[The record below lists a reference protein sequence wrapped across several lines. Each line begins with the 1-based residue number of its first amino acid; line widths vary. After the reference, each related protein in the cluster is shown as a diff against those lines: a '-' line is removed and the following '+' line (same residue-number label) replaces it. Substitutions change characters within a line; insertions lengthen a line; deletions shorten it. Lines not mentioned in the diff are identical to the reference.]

1 MSRPALL
8 VGVCGTATEVGK
20 THVGAELLRSLRA
33 DRPAE
38 VDPRERNGLVVAAR
52 KPLQSFDPADD
63 HPTDADVLAAATDED
78 PHRVCPPEG
87 WLNVPMAP
95 PMAADA
101 LGQACPSLAE
111 VVAGISWAGGT
122 DLGLV
127 ETVGGVR
134 SPLAEDGDSRDL
146 VRALD
151 VDVVVL
157 VADAGL
163 GTIDAVR
170 SAVDALAPLPVIT
183 ILNRF
188 DGSDDLHARNRAW
201 LAERDGYE
209 VVVSVDDLAARL
221 RSWRATEPRPVQEGR
236 GPT

>member
-20 THVGAELLRSLRA
+20 THVGAALLRALRTG
-33 DRPAE
+33 
-38 VDPRERNGLVVAAR
+38 GLAVAAR

-63 HPTDADVLAAATDED
+63 HPTDADVLGAATGED
-78 PHRVCPPEG
+78 PHQVCPPEG
-87 WLNVPMAP
+87 WLTVPMAP
-95 PMAADA
+95 PMAAAA
-101 LGQACPSLAE
+101 LGRVCPSLAE
-111 VVAGISWAGGT
+111 VVDGIDWPDGT
-122 DLGLV
+122 AVGLV

-134 SPLAEDGDSRDL
+134 SPFAEDGDSRDL

-170 SAVDALAPLPVIT
+170 GAVDALAPLPVIT
-183 ILNRF
+183 VLNRF
-188 DGSDDLHARNRAW
+188 DGSDDLHVRNRVW
-201 LAERDGYE
+201 LTERDGHD
-209 VVVSVDDLAARL
+209 VVVGVDELAARL
-221 RSWRATEPRPVQEGR
+221 RAWGATQARPDQEGR